1 MCFILLFFSIFDK
14 KKQYFVSLLQMFCQ
28 NCGADIRN
36 SVAKFCR
43 SCGTE
48 LNSITSTNTRTGGQ
62 SLTICDS
69 FQSFI
74 KLKSKDRLEAPKSK
88 VKKAKKEESVKV
100 REICNGHRSV
110 ICHNKLI
117 V

>member
-36 SVAKFCR
+36 SGAKFCR

-69 FQSFI
+69 FQS
-74 KLKSKDRLEAPKSK
+74 LYK
-88 VKKAKKEESVKV
+88 VEE
-100 REICNGHRSV
+100 
-110 ICHNKLI
+110 
-117 V
+117 